1 MAKIEIRCTE
11 CGHEA
16 RVPDSFRGK
25 KVRCLRCRAKL
36 RIPGE
41 EDERAPVAAKSEP
54 NIRETRESPGTG
66 SGRSGK
72 RESRDSRPAK
82 ATRDPPHAVAGA
94 TSAKKRREVQE
105 AIREVL
111 GEYEHAI

>member
-1 MAKIEIRCTE
+1 
-11 CGHEA
+11 
-16 RVPDSFRGK
+16 
-25 KVRCLRCRAKL
+25 RAKL

-111 GEYEHAI
+111 GEYEHAIEDSPRGYEVDLRGVAFGLALTLGAD